1 MTMSKEKKVKKE
13 RGYKHTGEK
22 GKSKR
27 RQRDKQ

>member
-1 MTMSKEKKVKKE
+1 LSKEKKVKKE
-13 RGYKHTGEK
+13 HGYKHAGQK